1 MKEAFDVAIGKADL
15 VFLDKS
21 PFSKALELAQEC
33 AHLSDPSSNTPDAL
47 EATARE
53 WRKARASV
61 RAKVNEVTRRAFLE
75 VKLKFEKVSL
85 STFIWYNF
93 NISASLINTFLRMT
107 VLCNTSPWQRTLSSA
122 GQIGG

>member
-15 VFLDKS
+15 VFSDKS
-21 PFSKALELAQEC
+21 PFSKALELAQQC
-33 AHLSDPSSNTPDAL
+33 AHLSDPGSNTPDAL

-53 WRKARASV
+53 WRKARASL

-85 STFIWYNF
+85 STFI
-93 NISASLINTFLRMT
+93 
-107 VLCNTSPWQRTLSSA
+107 
-122 GQIGG
+122 